1 MLKLNF
7 NESLNKYSNK
17 VMDVIRFSV
26 PIWSS
31 LSCCY
36 GLGSK
41 SFLISS
47 KCGLVSSMKVM
58 FVSFLLVCRSGI
70 LRSLKL

>member
-1 MLKLNF
+1 MA
-7 NESLNKYSNK
+7 
-17 VMDVIRFSV
+17 VIKFSV

-36 GLGSK
+36 GLGSR
-41 SFLISS
+41 SFTISS
-47 KCGLVSSMKVM
+47 KCDLVSSMKVM
-58 FVSFLLVCRSGI
+58 FASFLLVCISDI